1 MAAVLCLVMIP
12 LFASIGFMFGVVGGD
27 FSGVNAI
34 AGIAFFL
41 LASFILLAALHMA
54 RGWDES
60 T

>member
-1 MAAVLCLVMIP
+1 MIP
-12 LFASIGFMFGVVGGD
+12 LFASIAFMFGVIGGE

-54 RGWDES
+54 RGWDEN
-60 T
+60 